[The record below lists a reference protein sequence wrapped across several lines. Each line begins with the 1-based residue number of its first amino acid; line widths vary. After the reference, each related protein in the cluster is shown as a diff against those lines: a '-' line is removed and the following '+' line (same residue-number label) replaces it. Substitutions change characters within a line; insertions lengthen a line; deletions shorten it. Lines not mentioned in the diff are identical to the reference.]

1 MRTILRVLFL
11 AAHSPPAKIAAKAK
25 GVAQNRGATRWACV
39 VVVAV
44 TITGTEIVLAEKMT
58 EFGFRL
64 QVTPTGA
71 PEQEMDTDPT
81 KLLLLPNARLKVAV
95 CPAAT
100 VADVLPLAEC
110 KRCWSVHCDRTRN

>member
-1 MRTILRVLFL
+1 MRALFR

-25 GVAQNRGATRWACV
+25 GAAQNRGATRWACV
-39 VVVAV
+39 
-44 TITGTEIVLAEKMT
+44 K
-58 EFGFRL
+58 L

-71 PEQEMDTDPT
+71 PEQEIDTDPT

-100 VADVLPLAEC
+100 VADVLPLAVNANVAGAFTVTEFVTLVLVPEA
-110 KRCWSVHCDRTRN
+110 SVKVPVTV